1 MEIGGSGTAQG
12 VRELRVE
19 GDESIEELVR
29 SPGPDTQPR
38 DFLRRRSLFRSPQVQ
53 ESTGI
58 GEQPRFVR
66 SFSVSFQDAELREP
80 GE

>member
-1 MEIGGSGTAQG
+1 MEVGGGGASQG
-12 VRELRVE
+12 IRELRVE

-29 SPGPDTQPR
+29 SSGPDTQPC
-38 DFLRRRSLFRSPQVQ
+38 DFLRRRPLFRSPQVQ

-58 GEQPRFVR
+58 GEQPCFVW
-66 SFSVSFQDAELREP
+66 SFSVSFQNTERRKP